1 MQHKHMPQPQTYRRC
16 LSAPAL
22 PPFFHLAA
30 RPSPF
35 TPPTCRSA
43 MDIAAIQQDT
53 PAKIDFNAE
62 LRTVAVSN
70 VASALTGCGFTGSY
84 IFRCGGWAGA
94 GTGP

>member
-1 MQHKHMPQPQTYRRC
+1 
-16 LSAPAL
+16 
-22 PPFFHLAA
+22 
-30 RPSPF
+30 
-35 TPPTCRSA
+35 

-84 IFRCGGWAGA
+84 IFRSGDGA
-94 GTGP
+94 VIAACLAICCWLSTPLRLLL

>member
-1 MQHKHMPQPQTYRRC
+1 
-16 LSAPAL
+16 
-22 PPFFHLAA
+22 
-30 RPSPF
+30 
-35 TPPTCRSA
+35 